1 MFLVSRHGIGWLAAA
16 TLMVVFWAGP
26 AHAQRGGCMRQQV
39 GQRSLQT
46 QSFVPQQAYL
56 SQVTR
61 YALQLY
67 TMQQSAL
74 QQYAA
79 QAQMNALAQ
88 NFFLAQFNGT
98 QVNGGQLNGP
108 AVVELLQMQ
117 LDDVHDAILDL
128 EENGRPS
135 TTQLR
140 TLRQQE
146 KALTKQ
152 LRAVQKQVLATR

>member
-1 MFLVSRHGIGWLAAA
+1 
-16 TLMVVFWAGP
+16 
-26 AHAQRGGCMRQQV
+26 MRQQV
-39 GQRSLQT
+39 GQRSLLT

-56 SQVTR
+56 SQVSP

-88 NFFLAQFNGT
+88 NFFLAQQNGS

-128 EENGRPS
+128 QQSDRPS

-152 LRAVQKQVLATR
+152 LRIVRKQVAASQKTSSSRSTAARSDP